1 MLHPVPDSGAEAAH
15 LRRYESQGMFL
26 PIVGLGVLALGLAM
40 VALPAERLD
49 LAGAGAAAGPLL
61 WTWRLAGVLVVLAGL
76 ATMTYRTGAVLDR
89 EARTLTVW
97 WGCPGLR
104 RQRVH
109 DLAGAAVTV
118 RPVASAY
125 DEGTLPEYP
134 VEVRRGGEV
143 LLEVCRSEE
152 RAEAEARAGEL
163 ADFLGVPLESEPAP
177 GN

>member
-1 MLHPVPDSGAEAAH
+1 MLHPVPDPGAEAAH
-15 LRRYESQGMFL
+15 RRHYESQGMFL
-26 PIVGLGVLALGLAM
+26 PLVGLGVLALGLAM

-49 LAGAGAAAGPLL
+49 LAHTGAAADPLL
-61 WTWRLAGVLVVLAGL
+61 WTWRLAGVLVGLAGL

-125 DEGTLPEYP
+125 DQGTLPEYP
-134 VEVRRGGEV
+134 VELWRGGEV
-143 LLEVCRSEE
+143 LLEVCRPEE

-163 ADFLGVPLESEPAP
+163 AGFLGVPLESEPAP
-177 GN
+177 GR